1 MLTTLSKS
9 PPSVNCLRAADVHQ
23 PRPSAAWSSSSRA
36 CWPGAWELGL
46 GSLPGAGEPAGSNC
60 LAGKHANTPLG
71 SPGLSSNY
79 LPDTLSS
86 ACGRRGNRMRERGR
100 PLEQRNLQTY
110 THTHAHTR
118 GISFYCVITWSDGL
132 SQLANKRWTAP
143 PTLVRSNE
151 PVSPSL
157 LTRRAGHPPTRL
169 SL

>member
-1 MLTTLSKS
+1 MA
-9 PPSVNCLRAADVHQ
+9 PPGSLRACLVPGSPLA
-23 PRPSAAWSSSSRA
+23 RTAWQ
-36 CWPGAWELGL
+36 G
-46 GSLPGAGEPAGSNC
+46 
-60 LAGKHANTPLG
+60 NTPTRRWP

-86 ACGRRGNRMRERGR
+86 ACGRRGNRMRERER

-110 THTHAHTR
+110 THTRTQTR

-132 SQLANKRWTAP
+132 SQLAARWTAP

-157 LTRRAGHPPTRL
+157 LTRRAGHPPG
-169 SL
+169 SLGHPKMSQKIWSWKVFV